1 MWYWQ
6 AIWGRYFIGS
16 PHSWASVSW
25 RDQMVNVLSLQ
36 PMNWKIP
43 KIPQIPRA
51 ILSWKVVN
59 PRTEECGGGGVNP
72 LDPQSCRGKSA
83 RGGSRWR
90 WGGLRRDGQPGQPG
104 QSCVHLL
111 PADHRLRG
119 CAHLSRS
126 HPNVL
131 SHVNNLSLFVSS
143 CPVEKEMLVDVR
155 RFATNWERVRGWEMT
170 QTITQIR
177 NTDFPATLP
186 HRQRPPKSTQ
196 GLPGASE
203 TGPKTLQVKG
213 LQLGPPR
220 LIYETSKGQLGRKL
234 EEGWPPNCGD

>member
-72 LDPQSCRGKSA
+72 LDPQSCRRNSA

-90 WGGLRRDGQPGQPG
+90 WGGLRSDGQPGQPG

-143 CPVEKEMLVDVR
+143 CPMSSGEGDVSR
-155 RFATNWERVRGWEMT
+155 CLQVCHKLGKSPRVRDDSDDH
-170 QTITQIR
+170 
-177 NTDFPATLP
+177 TDSQHWLSGHLASPPKASQE
-186 HRQRPPKSTQ
+186 HARPPRCLRNWAKDLAGQ
-196 GLPGASE
+196 
-203 TGPKTLQVKG
+203 
-213 LQLGPPR
+213 GPPTWASSPYLR
-220 LIYETSKGQLGRKL
+220 
-234 EEGWPPNCGD
+234 D